1 MVAWL
6 KTISDVVYEL
16 NVKRYMFR
24 QVWRLIE
31 DNPQLAKRQSH
42 VYGWLHDLYA
52 EAMAM
57 AVRRLCDN
65 DDRTVSLVR
74 FLATVKRHPQLVSRT
89 AYASLVPEDTFKAPG
104 LPRKVSLMLRDQMIT
119 RAYDEMF
126 GAGVDQPRGK
136 QIGKEIG
143 TLRRL
148 ATNIVEYA
156 NKRIAH
162 HDKEPPRQFPELTE
176 IDAVIDNAIAIVQKY
191 LLLLTAVST
200 EFRVIFQY
208 DLMSPFRVA
217 WLPDPP
223 SHPPLPSVSETP
235 AG

>member
-16 NVKRYMFR
+16 NVKRHMFR

-31 DNPQLAKRQSH
+31 NNPELAKRQSH

-65 DDRTVSLVR
+65 DDRTVSLAR
-74 FLATVKRHPQLVSRT
+74 FLAVVKRHPQLVSRT
-89 AYASLVPEDTFKAPG
+89 AYASLIPDDTFKAPG
-104 LPRKVSLMLRDQMIT
+104 LPKEAALILRDQMIT

-126 GAGVDQPRGK
+126 GVGIDQPRGK
-136 QIGKEIG
+136 QIGKEIDS
-143 TLRRL
+143 LRRL
-148 ATNIVEYA
+148 AANIVEYA

-162 HDKEPPRQFPELTE
+162 YDKEPPRQFPELTE
-176 IDAVIDNAIAIVQKY
+176 IDAVIDNAITTVQKY

-200 EFRVIFQY
+200 EFHVIFQY
-208 DLMSPFRVA
+208 DWMSPFRVV
-217 WLPDPP
+217 WMPDTPR
-223 SHPPLPSVSETP
+223 HPELPSISQAP